1 MTTRRLASLTILS
14 LALGSWSCA
23 PATMA
28 AQSASGC
35 RPNDNNKVPARLAYF
50 KGLLADTDTT
60 SVNFRSAFQLQ
71 QVAVNK
77 VSLVTKASTCA
88 SAATAVN
95 TVRGTPGVIRQVW
108 VYALGTNYAVED
120 PTISE
125 PAAGAIPIYLFNG
138 TWVAKPI
145 LMY

>member
-60 SVNFRSAFQLQ
+60 SVNFRSAFLLQ

-108 VYALGTNYAVED
+108 VYALGADYAVED

-125 PAAGAIPIYLFNG
+125 PAAGAIPLYLFNG

>member
-35 RPNDNNKVPARLAYF
+35 RPNDNDKVPARLAYF

-108 VYALGTNYAVED
+108 VYALGTNYGVED

-125 PAAGAIPIYLFNG
+125 PAAGATPIYLFNG
-138 TWVAKPI
+138 SWVAKPI